1 MSRRALGL
9 NTPAPRPY
17 AWEKQPAMQKPKEKN
32 ADARAA
38 KLQRY
43 NELRE
48 ELERLKKDA
57 DIQEIE
63 AHSVHRRK
71 RVKID
76 DLAVIPHN
84 RPGDPSGTFR
94 VPDPDSDDE
103 ISIDGDFEERMNV
116 FEASEKA
123 QDEPAEPAEPPAAM
137 FMFPEVGRRPES
149 YHVTEEFKEAAGNRF
164 AEGLAA
170 FLAV

>member
-1 MSRRALGL
+1 
-9 NTPAPRPY
+9 
-17 AWEKQPAMQKPKEKN
+17 MQKPKEKN

-57 DIQEIE
+57 DIQEIK

-94 VPDPDSDDE
+94 VPDPDSDGE
-103 ISIDGDFEERMNV
+103 ISVEDDWSENSNV
-116 FEASEKA
+116 FDGSEKA
-123 QDEPAEPAEPPAAM
+123 EEEPVAQDAPV
-137 FMFPEVGRRPES
+137 FVFPEVGQRPLG
-149 YHVTEEFKEAAGNRF
+149 YHVTEEYREAAGNLF

-170 FLAV
+170 FMAV